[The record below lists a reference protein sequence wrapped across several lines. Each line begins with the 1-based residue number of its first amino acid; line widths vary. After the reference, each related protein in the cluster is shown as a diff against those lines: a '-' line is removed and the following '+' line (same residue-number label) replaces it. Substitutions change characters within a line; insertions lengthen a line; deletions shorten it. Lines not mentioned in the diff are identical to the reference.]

1 MEIVLAWGWEVHYP
15 SSGYRW
21 RVEDI
26 FPPMSAFPTSIL
38 AFGFLVPEIPLTP
51 HRPGGPLQTLG
62 NLAVGLNLL

>member
-26 FPPMSAFPTSIL
+26 FPPMSASPTSKL

-51 HRPGGPLQTLG
+51 HRLGGPLVTLG
-62 NLAVGLNLL
+62 NLAVGLNLP